1 MRPVGAAVLALLVTA
16 LCLWVLLTPA
26 TLQALSRAFLDAR
39 LLPLLLAFVLVA
51 LVQWVRA
58 WRFSIM
64 TTGVLAL
71 PSWLFLRIALQL
83 NFMNFVLPFRLGELS
98 YPVLMKHHFG
108 HGLLHSAGVLM
119 LARVFDLAAVLVI
132 LLGAAAVLGMGGGT
146 LGNAALVLVATA
158 CGLAPFALLLG
169 GHALRPRIM
178 QVPHLGPV
186 AAKVTAGLDVLR
198 DREAA
203 MATVALGWAIWLLL
217 GGAAI
222 LVAGAVTETVSPV
235 AALLGSSAGSIG
247 FALPVNGIAGIGP
260 AQAAWVAAT
269 THIGVPWDDAVVSA
283 LALHAVVLGNAVI
296 LGAPA
301 SIPDLARRRRL
312 ERGQLPAGR
321 K

>member
-1 MRPVGAAVLALLVTA
+1 MRPVWAAVLALLVTA

-26 TLQALSRAFLDAR
+26 TLQALSRAFLDAH
-39 LLPLLLAFVLVA
+39 LLPLLLAFMLVA

-71 PSWLFLRIALQL
+71 PSWPFLRIALQL

-119 LARVFDLAAVLVI
+119 LARLFDLAAVLAI
-132 LLGAAAVLGMGGGT
+132 LLGAAAVLGMGGGSVRNT
-146 LGNAALVLVATA
+146 ALVLGATA
-158 CGLAPFALLLG
+158 CWLAPFALLLG
-169 GHALRPRIM
+169 GQVLRPRIM
-178 QVPHLGPV
+178 QLPHLGSA
-186 AAKVTAGLDVLR
+186 AAKLTAGLDALR
-198 DREAA
+198 GRGAA
-203 MATVALGWAIWLLL
+203 VAAIALGWAIWLLL

-222 LVAGAVTETVSPV
+222 LVAGAVVASISPA
-235 AALLGSSAGSIG
+235 AALLGSAAGSIA

-260 AQAAWVAAT
+260 AQAGWVAAT
-269 THIGVPWDDAVVSA
+269 TQVGAPWNDAVVSA
-283 LALHAVVLGNAVI
+283 LALHAVVLVNALV
-296 LGAPA
+296 LGALA
-301 SIPDLARRRRL
+301 SITDLAGRRHLGPR
-312 ERGQLPAGR
+312 QLPAGR

>member
-1 MRPVGAAVLALLVTA
+1 MRPVWAAVLALLVTA

-39 LLPLLLAFVLVA
+39 LLPLIIAFVLVV
-51 LVQWVRA
+51 LVQWARA

-98 YPVLMKHHFG
+98 YPVLMKHHFE

-119 LARVFDLAAVLVI
+119 LARLFDLAAVLAM
-132 LLGAAAVLGMGGGT
+132 LLGAAAVLGLGGGSV
-146 LGNAALVLVATA
+146 GNTALVLGAAA

-169 GHALRPRIM
+169 GHALRPRIK
-178 QVPHLGPV
+178 QLPHLGSA
-186 AAKVTAGLDVLR
+186 AAKLTAGLDALR
-198 DREAA
+198 DRTAA
-203 MATVALGWAIWLLL
+203 MSAVALGWAIWLLL
-217 GGAAI
+217 GAAAI
-222 LVAGAVTETVSPV
+222 LVAGAVTATVSPP
-235 AALLGSSAGSIG
+235 AALLGSAAGSIA

-269 THIGVPWDDAVVSA
+269 THIGVPWDDAVVSS
-283 LALHAVVLGNAVI
+283 LALHAVVLMNAVV
-296 LGAPA
+296 LGALA
-301 SIPDLARRRRL
+301 SIPDLAGRRRV
-312 ERGQLPAGR
+312 EPSELPAGR

>member
-1 MRPVGAAVLALLVTA
+1 MRPVWAAVLALLVTA

-39 LLPLLLAFVLVA
+39 LLPLVLAFMLVA

-64 TTGVLAL
+64 TTGVLGL

-108 HGLLHSAGVLM
+108 QGLLHSAGVLM
-119 LARVFDLAAVLVI
+119 LARLFDLAAVLAI
-132 LLGAAAVLGMGGGT
+132 LLGAAAVLGMGGGSV
-146 LGNAALVLVATA
+146 GNAALVLVATA

-169 GHALRPRIM
+169 GQALRPWTMRLR
-178 QVPHLGPV
+178 HFGSA
-186 AAKVTAGLDVLR
+186 AAKLTAGLDALR
-198 DREAA
+198 DRGPAI
-203 MATVALGWAIWLLL
+203 VAVMLGWAIWLLL
-217 GGAAI
+217 GAAAI
-222 LVAGAVTETVSPV
+222 LVAGAVTTSISPG
-235 AALLGSSAGSIG
+235 AALLGSAAGSIA

-260 AQAAWVAAT
+260 AQAAWVAAL
-269 THIGVPWDDAVVSA
+269 THLGVPWDDAVVSA
-283 LALHAVVLGNAVI
+283 LALHAVVLANAVV
-296 LGAPA
+296 LGALA
-301 SIPDLARRRRL
+301 SIPDLAGRRRL
-312 ERGQLPAGR
+312 EPGQLPMGR